1 MPARVLVG
9 VRRTG
14 AVVAVLVVLLSSSLA
29 VLERRL
35 WRSVEVERELIR
47 LVGEI
52 RRLDDVLTMSARLF
66 AARGEAEDRARYQ
79 EEAEALD
86 AALARA
92 LSLARSTR
100 EREAFA
106 ATEAANRALVAIEEA
121 AFASCEAGDCRSAEA
136 SLRSEA
142 YTISKKRYA
151 AGMDAALGLLA
162 SRATADIELFRL
174 AQLAPLGFAV
184 LVAITYALLR
194 WKIRAAELAAQR
206 RAAQTEALRVTITTV
221 LDIVNNALNNLQL
234 FRMKADESNTL
245 APDELALFDQ
255 IIDETSRRLRE
266 LGEMKEF
273 RSRRIGS
280 FEVLDSSAA
289 AHRPEARQA
298 SDG

>member
-1 MPARVLVG
+1 MG
-9 VRRTG
+9 VRRTA
-14 AVVAVLVVLLSSSLA
+14 AVVAVLIVLLSSSLA
-29 VLERRL
+29 VLEHRL

-66 AARGEAEDRARYQ
+66 AARGEAADRARYQ
-79 EEAEALD
+79 EEAKALD

-106 ATEAANRALVAIEEA
+106 ATEAANRALVTIEEA
-121 AFASCEAGDCRSAEA
+121 AFARCEAGDCPSAETALRSAE
-136 SLRSEA
+136 
-142 YTISKKRYA
+142 YTTSKQRYA
-151 AGMDAALGLLA
+151 AGMDAALGLLTA
-162 SRATADIELFRL
+162 RATADIEVLRV

-194 WKIRAAELAAQR
+194 WKLRAAELAAQR
-206 RAAQTEALRVTITTV
+206 RIAQTEALRVTITTV

-280 FEVLDSSAA
+280 FEVLDSNAA
-289 AHRPEARQA
+289 AHRPEAGHAR
-298 SDG
+298 DG